1 MAYGAAGGLTM
12 AALLSRS
19 LPETAAADPLL
30 PLIVKARSGD
40 AEAFEGLMVATEE
53 QVLRLAGRLLG
64 DRELARDAAQEV
76 FLRVFK
82 YLRGFREHEDFRAWL
97 YRITVNVCRDAGRR
111 ASRPGSRVSFEGRE
125 LEDGGALSEASLLSR
140 ERVDAVRSA
149 LEMLSP
155 RERAAIVLRDLEELT
170 SEEVADILGSRP
182 GTVRA
187 QIASARTK
195 LRERLAPFFER
206 GVRS

>member
-12 AALLSRS
+12 AALLSGP
-19 LPETAAADPLL
+19 LPDAAAADALL
-30 PLIVKARSGD
+30 PLIAKARSGD
-40 AEAFEGLMVATEE
+40 AEAFEGLMVATEG

-82 YLRGFREHEDFRAWL
+82 YLRGFRDREDFRAWL
-97 YRITVNVCRDAGRR
+97 YRITVNVCRDTGRR
-111 ASRPGSRVSFEGRE
+111 TSRPGPRASLEGRE
-125 LEDGGALSEASLLSR
+125 VEDGGALGEASLLSR

-149 LEMLSP
+149 LGALSP
-155 RERAAIVLRDLEELT
+155 RERAAIVLRDLEGLT
-170 SEEVADILGSRP
+170 SEEVSRVLGSRP

-187 QIASARTK
+187 QVASARTK
-195 LRERLAPFFER
+195 LRARLAPFFER
-206 GVRS
+206 GVRT

>member
-1 MAYGAAGGLTM
+1 MVHGTAGGLTM
-12 AALLSRS
+12 AALLYGP
-19 LPETAAADPLL
+19 LPEATDADSLL

-40 AEAFEGLMVATEE
+40 AEAFESLMVATEGR
-53 QVLRLAGRLLG
+53 VLRLAGRILG
-64 DRELARDAAQEV
+64 DRDLARDAAQEV

-82 YLRGFREHEDFRAWL
+82 YLRGFRDQEDFRAWL

-111 ASRPGSRVSFEGRE
+111 TSRPGPRVSLEGHE
-125 LEDGGALSEASLLSR
+125 LEDGGTGTEASLLSR

-149 LEMLSP
+149 LATLSP
-155 RERAAIVLRDLEELT
+155 RERAALVLRDLEGLT
-170 SEEVADILGSRP
+170 SEEVSKVLGSRP

-187 QIASARTK
+187 QVASARTK

-206 GVRS
+206 GVRT

>member
-64 DRELARDAAQEV
+64 DRELARDAAQEG

-97 YRITVNVCRDAGRR
+97 YRITVNVCRDAG
-111 ASRPGSRVSFEGRE
+111 
-125 LEDGGALSEASLLSR
+125 
-140 ERVDAVRSA
+140 
-149 LEMLSP
+149 
-155 RERAAIVLRDLEELT
+155 
-170 SEEVADILGSRP
+170 
-182 GTVRA
+182 
-187 QIASARTK
+187 
-195 LRERLAPFFER
+195 
-206 GVRS
+206 

>member
-1 MAYGAAGGLTM
+1 MAHGAAGGLTM
-12 AALLSRS
+12 AAFLYRP
-19 LPETAAADPLL
+19 LPGTAAADSLL
-30 PLIVKARSGD
+30 PLIAKARSGD
-40 AEAFEGLMVATEE
+40 AEAFDGLMIATEE

-82 YLRGFREHEDFRAWL
+82 YLRGFRDREDFRAWL

-111 ASRPGSRVSFEGRE
+111 ASRPGLRVSFEGRE
-125 LEDGGALSEASLLSR
+125 PEDGVPLGEASLLTR
-140 ERVDAVRSA
+140 ERVDAVRRA
-149 LEMLSP
+149 LGALPP
-155 RERAAIVLRDLEELT
+155 RERAAIVLRDLEGLT
-170 SEEVADILGSRP
+170 SEEASNILGSRP

-187 QIASARTK
+187 QVASARAK

-206 GVRS
+206 GVRT

>member
-1 MAYGAAGGLTM
+1 MAHGAAVGLTM
-12 AALLSRS
+12 AALLYRP
-19 LPETAAADPLL
+19 LPEAAAADPLL
-30 PLIVKARSGD
+30 PLIAKARSGD
-40 AEAFEGLMVATEE
+40 AVAFEGLMVATEE

-82 YLRGFREHEDFRAWL
+82 YLRGFRPHEDFRAWL

-111 ASRPGSRVSFEGRE
+111 VSRPGPRVSLEGRE
-125 LEDGGALSEASLLSR
+125 PVDGGPLGEASLLSR

-149 LEMLSP
+149 LGALSP
-155 RERAAIVLRDLEELT
+155 RERAAVVLRDLEGLT
-170 SEEVADILGSRP
+170 STEVSAILGSRP

-187 QIASARTK
+187 QVASARTK

-206 GVRS
+206 GVRT

>member
-1 MAYGAAGGLTM
+1 MAYGVADGMTVAAFLTQPV
-12 AALLSRS
+12 
-19 LPETAAADPLL
+19 PETAAADPLL

-40 AEAFEGLMVATEE
+40 GEAFEGLMVATEE

-82 YLRGFREHEDFRAWL
+82 YLRGFRDREDFRAWL
-97 YRITVNVCRDAGRR
+97 YRITVNVCRDAGRLS
-111 ASRPGSRVSFEGRE
+111 SRPGPRVSLEGRE
-125 LEDGGALSEASLLSR
+125 PEDGGTGSEASLLSR

-149 LEMLSP
+149 LEALSP

-170 SEEVADILGSRP
+170 SEQVADILGSRP

-195 LRERLAPFFER
+195 LRERLAPFFGR

>member
-1 MAYGAAGGLTM
+1 MAYGVAGELTM
-12 AALLSRS
+12 AALLYRP
-19 LPETAAADPLL
+19 LPEAAAASSLL
-30 PLIVKARSGD
+30 PLIVKARAGD

-53 QVLRLAGRLLG
+53 QVLRLAGRMLG

-82 YLRGFREHEDFRAWL
+82 YLRGFREYEDFRAWL

-111 ASRPGSRVSFEGRE
+111 ASRPGPRVSLEGRE

-149 LEMLSP
+149 LETLSP
-155 RERAAIVLRDLEELT
+155 GERAAIVLRDLEELT

-187 QIASARTK
+187 HVASARTK
-195 LRERLAPFFER
+195 LRKRLAPFFEG
-206 GVRS
+206 GVK

>member
-111 ASRPGSRVSFEGRE
+111 ASRPGPRVSFEGRE

>member
-1 MAYGAAGGLTM
+1 MAYGTAGGLTM
-12 AALLSRS
+12 AALLCGP
-19 LPETAAADPLL
+19 LPGTGDANSLL
-30 PLIVKARSGD
+30 PLIVKARKGD
-40 AEAFEGLMVATEE
+40 AEAFEGLMVATEG
-53 QVLRLAGRLLG
+53 QVLKLAGRLLG

-82 YLRGFREHEDFRAWL
+82 SLRGFREHEDFRAWL

-111 ASRPGSRVSFEGRE
+111 SSRPGPRVSLDGRE
-125 LEDGGALSEASLLSR
+125 PEDRGTPGDASLLSR
-140 ERVDAVRSA
+140 ECVEAVRSA
-149 LEMLSP
+149 LAALSP

-170 SEEVADILGSRP
+170 SQEVSEILGSRP

-187 QIASARTK
+187 QVASARVK

-206 GVRS
+206 GVRT

>member
-1 MAYGAAGGLTM
+1 MAHGVAGGLTM
-12 AALLSRS
+12 AAFLYRP
-19 LPETAAADPLL
+19 LPGAAAADPLL

-82 YLRGFREHEDFRAWL
+82 YLRGFRDHEDFRGWL

-111 ASRPGSRVSFEGRE
+111 AGRPGSRVSLEGRE
-125 LEDGGALSEASLLSR
+125 LEDGGTLGEASLLSR

-149 LEMLSP
+149 LGALSP
-155 RERAAIVLRDLEELT
+155 RERAAVVLRDLEGLT
-170 SEEVADILGSRP
+170 STEVSKVLGSRP

-206 GVRS
+206 GVRT